1 MGCARCGRRQSDPA
15 SGPSDWRRGV
25 LGGAQ
30 VLVCPDCAADGAL
43 DRLDRCS
50 ACGSTALVR
59 RLGETTCR
67 GCGAVDS
74 AVPGEGFGV
83 PGGADRSALEADVAA
98 AIDRVLGGSD
108 PGPAGAAPG

>member
-1 MGCARCGRRQSDPA
+1 MDCSYFCSRLNQFVDGE
-15 SGPSDWRRGV
+15 
-25 LGGAQ
+25 LGYLEVAELQGH
-30 VLVCPDCAADGAL
+30 LSFCPDCAADGAL

-108 PGPAGAAPG
+108 PGPAGAPPG